1 MARRYRLVCFLHKYT
16 KQSILSRLAM
26 AYGGRVAEELVFG
39 PEKVTTGA
47 AQDIQHATD
56 VARRMVTQYGMSDTI
71 GPIAIGDREI
81 FLGRE
86 VVQRREISERTAEL
100 VDTEVKRI
108 LGRSE
113 EHTSEL
119 QSRYVISYAVF

>member
-1 MARRYRLVCFLHKYT
+1 
-16 KQSILSRLAM
+16 M

-71 GPIAIGDREI
+71 GPIAIGDREAEI

-86 VVQRREISERTAEL
+86 VVQRRGISERTAEAG
-100 VDTEVKRI
+100 DTEVKRI
-108 LGRSE
+108 LGDAFARAKTGPIG
-113 EHTSEL
+113 H
-119 QSRYVISYAVF
+119 RAAPDP